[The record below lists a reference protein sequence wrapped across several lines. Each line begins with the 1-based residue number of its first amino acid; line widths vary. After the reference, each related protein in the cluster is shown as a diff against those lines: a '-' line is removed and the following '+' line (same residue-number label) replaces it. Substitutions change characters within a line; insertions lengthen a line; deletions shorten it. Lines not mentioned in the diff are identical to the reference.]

1 MTASQASVPLISLVT
16 SHLKSFPPAIPI
28 STIFSIDTEYGVL
41 QYPSAAAEMLD
52 ETLRD
57 DTGDDS
63 WQTGFFDAHC
73 HPTDTMSSIDDIPKM
88 KAKVLTIMA
97 TRREDQDLVESVA
110 ARFPLNGNDELKSV
124 VPAFGWHPWFSYQI
138 FDDRSTSEKPSAIV
152 HYRSVLTPN
161 VEDEAFLQALPEP
174 KSLKQFLAETEDRLR
189 RHPFALVGEVGLD
202 RSFRLPKVWLP
213 HELDSRDALLT
224 PGSREGRRL
233 SPCKVQLAHQKLI
246 LEAQLRLAAKLQRPA
261 SIHSVQAHGAVLE
274 VLQSLWSG
282 HEKMSSRQR
291 KRRSSAAGAHTTEDD
306 EPPTLSSNPLPFPPR
321 ICMHSYSG
329 PADFLREFLHH
340 KVPVDVYF
348 SFSDIINFSGPSS
361 DKVVD
366 VVKSIPDSKILIE
379 SDLHCAGVEMDARL
393 SSVFQSICDIKR
405 WSSEEGIKIL
415 ARNWRRFVFG
425 D

>member
-1 MTASQASVPLISLVT
+1 
-16 SHLKSFPPAIPI
+16 
-28 STIFSIDTEYGVL
+28 
-41 QYPSAAAEMLD
+41 MLD
-52 ETLRD
+52 DTLRHD
-57 DTGDDS
+57 AVDHS
-63 WQTGFFDAHC
+63 WQSGLFDAHC

-88 KAKVLTIMA
+88 KAKVLTIMS

-110 ARFPLNGNDELKSV
+110 TRFPLNGNDGLKSV

-138 FDDRSTSEKPSAIV
+138 FDDRSTNEKPNPIV

-174 KSLKQFLAETEDRLR
+174 KSLTEFLTETEDRLR

-202 RSFRLPKVWLP
+202 RSFRLPNVWLS
-213 HELDSRDALLT
+213 HELDSRDASLT

-246 LEAQLRLAAKLQRPA
+246 LEAQLRLAARLQRPA
-261 SIHSVQAHGAVLE
+261 SIHSVQAHGAVFE
-274 VLQSLWSG
+274 VLQRLWSG

-291 KRRSSAAGAHTTEDD
+291 KRRSSAAGAHTGED
-306 EPPTLSSNPLPFPPR
+306 EESCTHSLNSLPFPPR

-329 PADFLREFLHH
+329 PADFLREFLHN

-348 SFSDIINFSGPSS
+348 SFSDVINFAGLLTE
-361 DKVVD
+361 KVIE

-393 SSVFQSICDIKR
+393 SSVFRSICDIKK
-405 WSSEEGIKIL
+405 WPPEEGVEIL